1 MRVFN
6 VLAALVIA
14 VLLAGTFLAQ
24 GGGVVGWEVF
34 STSTPGGGG
43 EMQSQGLTGERTA
56 WFTSRAAP
64 GQAGVANIVVTYYAS
79 KEDLDKAKAAEKK
92 AKDEKNKKK
101 AEPATPPPDV
111 PTFDPRFYELKDGKV
126 VPKTQKQH
134 AVGEVIQPRDVHSN
148 EPFTFAIAGMT
159 AGEVVQI
166 QTLQG
171 EVREEAKTDNLG
183 RVFLPSGLA
192 AGSYLLAS
200 RVFSGSPK
208 PLTIEP
214 WTAVNTPVMPIK
226 PAMNIPNTNPL
237 NTPPMQL
244 TPTSPVMDLAEPVR
258 LEGQGFSPRAA
269 DMTVNDAPV
278 LAATSRELVSAPLA
292 QAPGHAS
299 LLVRNVRSGEMAQ
312 TTPVLFYNL
321 EGHIEQQKLMS
332 GQQTV
337 LRLQFE
343 PANFPAEV
351 EARVVSGPVSFGQGR
366 LVETT
371 TIRNGEAFLP
381 VAANTGSVGP
391 FTLAW
396 SMLADEAPKSP
407 QGWLQ
412 QKATDCAAAS
422 RLTENTNNKKDLAKE
437 AATDDKYANDSKAWD
452 KDGQPT
458 NPGQL
463 KAFLNAEIKRLEKI
477 ARKEGDGNA
486 KTKIAD
492 AIDAAFKAGKAAGLN
507 LK

>member
-1 MRVFN
+1 MRLFN
-6 VLAALVIA
+6 ALAALVIGA
-14 VLLAGTFLAQ
+14 LLAGSVRAQ

-56 WFTSRAAP
+56 WFTSRATP
-64 GQAGVANIVVTYYAS
+64 GQAGVVNIVVTYYAS

-92 AKDEKNKKK
+92 AKEEKNKKKK
-101 AEPATPPPDV
+101 AEPATAPPDV

-126 VPKTQKQH
+126 VPRTQKQQ
-134 AVGEVIQPRDVHSN
+134 AAGEVVQPSEVYSN

-159 AGEVVQI
+159 SGEVVQI

-171 EVREEAKTDNLG
+171 EVRAEAKSDNFG
-183 RVFLPSGLA
+183 RVFLAGGLA
-192 AGSYLLAS
+192 AGHYLLVS
-200 RVFSGSPK
+200 SMSSGSPI
-208 PLTIEP
+208 PLTIQP
-214 WTAVNTPVMPIK
+214 GPRLNILTNS
-226 PAMNIPNTNPL
+226 PA
-237 NTPPMQL
+237 MQL
-244 TPTSPVMDLAEPVR
+244 TPMAPAMNLSEPVR
-258 LEGQGFSPRAA
+258 LIGQNFSPRAS
-269 DMTVNDAPV
+269 DMTVNDVPV
-278 LAATSRELVSAPLA
+278 LAATSRELVSAPLDH
-292 QAPGHAS
+292 APGYGS
-299 LLVRNVRSGEMAQ
+299 LKVSNVGSGEMVQ
-312 TTPVLFYNL
+312 STPVLFYSL
-321 EGHIEQQKLMS
+321 EGSIEQQTLMS

-366 LVETT
+366 LAATT

-381 VAANTGSVGP
+381 VAANAGSVGP

-396 SMLADEAPKSP
+396 TMLADEAPKSP
-407 QGWLQ
+407 QGWVQ

-422 RLTENTNNKKDLAKE
+422 RLTENSNNKKDLANE
-437 AATDDKYANDSKAWD
+437 AAKDDKYANDPKAWD

-458 NPGQL
+458 NLPGFR
-463 KAFLNAEIKRLEKI
+463 AFLNAEIDRLEKI

-486 KTKIAD
+486 KNKIAD
-492 AIDAAFKAGKAAGLN
+492 AIDAAFKAGKAAGLT